1 MSPLKTVEK
10 KIDEMQINFSHRQ
23 LSWSFSWVIQKCVGM
38 SALVNKSKIVF
49 LALTKP
55 YLQLFLQLLFSWQK
69 SCGCETHDATSS
81 KLLNSTNEVNTFLTM
96 WNIIRFSRLSKL
108 VSSNINGSYM
118 YLTRQKFL
126 FDYKLFYLA
135 YDKFPKFNNTNTRFS
150 KTVSMMNFK
159 TQNWLIFES
168 LNFSILSNK
177 VTKLNPRSIF
187 IL

>member
-1 MSPLKTVEK
+1 MSDSKTCRNVFPCQQIK
-10 KIDEMQINFSHRQ
+10 NCLSSLYQTLSTAVFATTLFVIKI
-23 LSWSFSWVIQKCVGM
+23 KCCCVT
-38 SALVNKSKIVF
+38 N
-49 LALTKP
+49 
-55 YLQLFLQLLFSWQK
+55 
-69 SCGCETHDATSS
+69 DATSS
-81 KLLNSTNEVNTFLTM
+81 KLLNSTNEANTFLTM
-96 WNIIRFSRLSKL
+96 YNIIRFSRLSKL